1 MQFIGS
7 QNPLDSESSSLAY
20 WPPVLIAQHEQLDD
34 EIQYISDLITKRE
47 CRLLQVESRLKKLI
61 KGVFLH
67 LELEES
73 FISKVHQYSEMP
85 SSQYTSLNQGYLALE
100 SACNETR
107 EYLHKMKLKGGS
119 RLIEQEHAT
128 QIEHL
133 LQRISTVLND
143 EDDIYVTLRAAV

>member
-1 MQFIGS
+1 MQFIGF
-7 QNPLDSESSSLAY
+7 QNSLEKDSSSLSY
-20 WPPVLIAQHEQLDD
+20 WPPVLIAQHEQLDE
-34 EIQYISDLITKRE
+34 EIQTISDLIAKRE

-73 FISKVHQYSEMP
+73 FISNVQQFSDIP
-85 SSQYTSLNQGYLALE
+85 TSQHTSLNQGYVALE

-107 EYLHKMKLKGGS
+107 DYLHMLKLKGGS
-119 RLIEQEHAT
+119 RLVEQAQAE
-128 QIEHL
+128 QINQL

-143 EDDIYVTLRAAV
+143 EDDIYSTLRTAV